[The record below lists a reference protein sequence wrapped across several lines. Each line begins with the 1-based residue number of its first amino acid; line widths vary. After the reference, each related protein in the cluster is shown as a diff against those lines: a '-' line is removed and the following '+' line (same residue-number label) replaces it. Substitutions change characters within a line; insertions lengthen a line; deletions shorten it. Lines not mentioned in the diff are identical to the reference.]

1 MLTLGYKA
9 SAEQFAPRPLLEY
22 AVLAEELGFDSVAVS
37 DHFHPWRDSGGH
49 APFAFAW
56 LAALG
61 ERTTR
66 VRMGTSVTAPAY
78 RYHPALI
85 AQAFATL
92 GSLSPGRV
100 FLGLGSGESMNE
112 TPVTTEEWPRPG
124 ERLHRLGESVALIR
138 RLWSEEYVTF
148 EGTHV
153 RVREAKIFDKPE
165 GHLPILIAASGPKAA
180 EQAGRDG
187 DGLIVTSGKGDQLY
201 TDVLLPN
208 FDKGARAVGKDTAKL
223 ERMIE
228 MKVSF
233 DHDRARAMMDTEEW
247 AALALPGEEKAGVED
262 PREMQRLAEAAK
274 PKAHTRFIVSTD
286 PEEHV
291 SRVRQYTALGF
302 THLVFHFPGPDQERA
317 MRLYAKEVLP
327 RLRAIS

>member
-9 SAEQFAPRPLLEY
+9 SAEQFGPRALLDY
-22 AVLAEELGFDSVAVS
+22 AVLAEDLGFDSVAVS
-37 DHFHPWRDSGGH
+37 DHFHPWRDTGGH

-61 ERTTR
+61 ERTR
-66 VRMGTSVTAPAY
+66 RIRIGTSVTAPAY

-92 GSLSPGRV
+92 GSLYPGRV

-124 ERLHRLGESVALIR
+124 ERLHRLGESVQLIR
-138 RLWSEEYVTF
+138 RLWREEYVTF
-148 EGTHV
+148 TGTHV
-153 RVREAKIFDKPE
+153 RVREAKIFDKPDGE
-165 GHLPILIAASGPKAA
+165 VPILIAASGPKAA

-187 DGLIVTSGKGDQLY
+187 DGLIVTSGKGDELY
-201 TDVLLPN
+201 RDVLLPS
-208 FDKGARAVGKDTAKL
+208 FEKGARAAGKDPQRL

-233 DHDRARAMMDTEEW
+233 DHDAGRAMADTEEW
-247 AALALPGEEKAGVED
+247 AALALSGEEKSGVED
-262 PREMQRLAEAAK
+262 PREMERRAVAAR
-274 PKAHTRFIVSTD
+274 PRAHTRFIVSTD
-286 PEEHV
+286 PDEHV
-291 SRVRQYTALGF
+291 ERVREYVTLGF
-302 THLVFHFPGPDQERA
+302 RHLVFHFPGPDQERA

>member
-37 DHFHPWRDSGGH
+37 DHFHPWRDTGGH
-49 APFAFAW
+49 APFAFSW

-66 VRMGTSVTAPAY
+66 VRIGTSVTAPAY

-92 GSLSPGRV
+92 GSLYPGRL

-112 TPVTTEEWPRPG
+112 TPVTAEEWPRPG
-124 ERLHRLGESVALIR
+124 ERLHRLGESVQLIR
-138 RLWSEEYVTF
+138 RLWREEYVTF
-148 EGTHV
+148 DGTHV
-153 RVREAKIFDKPE
+153 KVREAKIFDKPH
-165 GHLPILIAASGPKAA
+165 GDIAILIAASGPKAA

-187 DGLIVTSGKGDQLY
+187 DGLIVTSGKGDELY
-201 TDVLLPN
+201 RDVLLPS
-208 FDKGARAVGKDTAKL
+208 FEKGARAAGKDPAAL

-233 DHDRARAMMDTEEW
+233 DHDRGRAMADTEEW
-247 AALALPGEEKAGVED
+247 AALALSGEEKSGVED
-262 PREMQRLAEAAK
+262 PREMERRAEAAK
-274 PKAHTRFIVSTD
+274 PRAHTRFIVSTD

-291 SRVRQYTALGF
+291 ERVREYASLGF

-317 MRLYAKEVLP
+317 LRLYAKEVVP